1 MLFGRQGREFE
12 GEGVVNKLTLK
23 RVGVDA
29 EKQQPDWSFEG
40 EQFGQP

>member
-12 GEGVVNKLTLK
+12 GEGVVNKPE
-23 RVGVDA
+23 A